1 MMQQQ
6 QPKAGWAGDDA
17 DDATYN
23 NNLLLGV
30 IPPIIYIILL
40 LLITKFKGFRWSYWN
55 WRYRGPF
62 STKILGWGDLDMEI
76 SNLGSVRSNSC

>member
-6 QPKAGWAGDDA
+6 PKVGWAGDDA

-40 LLITKFKGFRWSYWN
+40 LLITKFKGIRWNYWN
-55 WRYRGPF
+55 WRYKAPF
-62 STKILGWGDLDMEI
+62 GTKIWG
-76 SNLGSVRSNSC
+76 